1 MFLHQRFVKAGRTN
15 AASRGRLCTP
25 RKPRIALQRSA
36 TMASSSG
43 QGKEN
48 KFVHLPLSTSG
59 AQETTLTA
67 RFRLSLSLLS
77 QEAKPLILHREMH
90 SCGHRIS
97 TKVPPSPR
105 RSVIHSSYTASF
117 RRTSRPSTS
126 RSSVH
131 MLNTA
136 LGQMIWLRT
145 HS

>member
-67 RFRLSLSLLS
+67 RFRLSLSL
-77 QEAKPLILHREMH
+77 I
-90 SCGHRIS
+90 
-97 TKVPPSPR
+97 PR
-105 RSVIHSSYTASF
+105 S
-117 RRTSRPSTS
+117 
-126 RSSVH
+126 
-131 MLNTA
+131 
-136 LGQMIWLRT
+136 
-145 HS
+145 